1 MGRPRTFDRDAAVQQ
16 ALYLFWQQGYESTS
30 LSQLKAAIG
39 SGISAPSFYAAFGS
53 KEALFQECTTRYL
66 ATYARVTECLWDTDL
81 APKEALDQA
90 LRRSARMQCER
101 GHPKGCM
108 VALGVMSATS
118 PELFAVTAS
127 LTRSRER
134 TSAGI
139 TSCIERAIA
148 AGELGKDVDPRALTT
163 VFDSFLLGL
172 STLARDGVGFQAM
185 DAAIARIMSV
195 WDLCRTQRSDKFL

>member
-118 PELFAVTAS
+118 PELFAVNAS
-127 LTRSRER
+127 LTRSR
-134 TSAGI
+134 
-139 TSCIERAIA
+139 
-148 AGELGKDVDPRALTT
+148 
-163 VFDSFLLGL
+163 
-172 STLARDGVGFQAM
+172 
-185 DAAIARIMSV
+185 
-195 WDLCRTQRSDKFL
+195 

>member
-108 VALGVMSATS
+108 VAIGVMSATS

-134 TSAGI
+134 TRAGI

-172 STLARDGVGFQAM
+172 STLARDCVWFQAM

-195 WDLCRTQRSDKFL
+195 WDLCRTKRSDKFL

>member
-134 TSAGI
+134 TRAGI

-185 DAAIARIMSV
+185 DAAIARIMIV
-195 WDLCRTQRSDKFL
+195 WDLCRTQLSDKFL